1 MFTEDH
7 TFEEIK
13 GKEPIGRALGN
24 LFPSCWISR
33 IQEEHYGDTMAK
45 IKEEDTMEWGQP
57 FLSEALVE
65 SANLLE
71 MAAEKKNFMF
81 VPLWEKDGATAGW
94 KDGIPDADLNCE
106 EGVWLFTGNPAVDNM
121 AFLRK
126 WQHRKQKML
135 RKRDLRLFCAR
146 AEHMRC
152 YPCIRRESSLRSAW
166 SATEATRR
174 FF

>member
-1 MFTEDH
+1 
-7 TFEEIK
+7 
-13 GKEPIGRALGN
+13 
-24 LFPSCWISR
+24 
-33 IQEEHYGDTMAK
+33 MAK

-94 KDGIPDADLNCE
+94 KDGIPDADLNCA

-121 AFLRK
+121 AFAHTAGEASVPPYPSEAAAQETKDVTEKRPAVILCPGGAYE
-126 WQHRKQKML
+126 ML
-135 RKRDLRLFCAR
+135 SMYSEGIQLAQRMERDGGWRQGVSFKLQDR
-146 AEHMRC
+146 AE
-152 YPCIRRESSLRSAW
+152 LLSAVPDG
-166 SATEATRR
+166 
-174 FF
+174 